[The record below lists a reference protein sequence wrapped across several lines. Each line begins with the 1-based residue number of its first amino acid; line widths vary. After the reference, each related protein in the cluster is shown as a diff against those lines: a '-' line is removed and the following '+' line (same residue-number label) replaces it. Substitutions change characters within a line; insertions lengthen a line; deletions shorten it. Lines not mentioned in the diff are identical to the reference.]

1 MTEAHSLKTPLTDS
15 DCAALGAGDMV
26 LLSGVVFTARDAAH
40 GRLREALRRGE
51 EPPFDL
57 NGAVIFYAG
66 PTPAPPGRVIGAIGP
81 TTSYRMDPFAP
92 LLMERGLKGMIGKG
106 KRSQEVI
113 AAMVRH
119 RAVYFGAIGGVA
131 ALTSRC
137 VRNAA
142 VIAYEDLG
150 PEAIL
155 RLELAEMPVVVVNDT
170 WGGDLYER
178 ARKKDR

>member
-51 EPPFDL
+51 EMPFDL

-178 ARKKDR
+178 AWKDR